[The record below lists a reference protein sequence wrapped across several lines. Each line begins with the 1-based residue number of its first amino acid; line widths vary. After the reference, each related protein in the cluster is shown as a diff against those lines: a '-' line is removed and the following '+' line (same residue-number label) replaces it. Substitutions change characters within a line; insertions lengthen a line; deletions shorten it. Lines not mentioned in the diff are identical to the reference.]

1 MTLTGFVWLFTSS
14 WNDPGLMTL
23 SLTPTGLCS
32 WKRVA
37 RLDQKSV
44 WRYYFYWIRS
54 DPGIPTKWKHWAD
67 LIVAGKATGR
77 TARQVRESIGNLF
90 PCWNSFAFHAEPQCW
105 AAGTGTV
112 ENRTNCCIRWP
123 VGSDWDEFGFFVHRF
138 SILLLACCWTSAVV
152 DRRAEWRQTQSCDR
166 LILVVGSLFIRLFRF
181 RRLGRR
187 FVKRRRICRQ
197 IDLDVSH
204 LKLRLWFWLLQSDL
218 RRPLDWLDGTFS
230 SSSRRLCSVFLA
242 LSLRCES
249 SGRSFF
255 IKSVRVFV
263 QTGLLI

>member
-1 MTLTGFVWLFTSS
+1 MMTLTGFVWLFTSS

-123 VGSDWDEFGFFVHRF
+123 VGSDWDEFGFFVRAQEF
-138 SILLLACCWTSAVV
+138 RYSYSRVAGRRQLSTGGPSGGR
-152 DRRAEWRQTQSCDR
+152 RRAAT
-166 LILVVGSLFIRLFRF
+166 
-181 RRLGRR
+181 
-187 FVKRRRICRQ
+187 
-197 IDLDVSH
+197 
-204 LKLRLWFWLLQSDL
+204 
-218 RRPLDWLDGTFS
+218 DWS
-230 SSSRRLCSVFLA
+230 
-242 LSLRCES
+242 
-249 SGRSFF
+249 
-255 IKSVRVFV
+255 
-263 QTGLLI
+263 